1 MQPAAPQR
9 CVIRST
15 LNPSLHTSPSSYP
28 LLLITYPVFTGC
40 TTSPLPPSAHI
51 SDAICQ
57 TMNGSFPGGFYDDP
71 LLKNSDQ
78 RAGPFD
84 AAVSAG
90 KNQAGY
96 MVGGIGWYRK
106 SFPAAIAPDAQMFI
120 KFVGACVVFCLSP
133 LGDGA

>member
-1 MQPAAPQR
+1 
-9 CVIRST
+9 
-15 LNPSLHTSPSSYP
+15 
-28 LLLITYPVFTGC
+28 
-40 TTSPLPPSAHI
+40 
-51 SDAICQ
+51 
-57 TMNGSFPGGFYDDP
+57 MNGSFPGGFYDDP

-78 RAGPFD
+78 RVGPFD